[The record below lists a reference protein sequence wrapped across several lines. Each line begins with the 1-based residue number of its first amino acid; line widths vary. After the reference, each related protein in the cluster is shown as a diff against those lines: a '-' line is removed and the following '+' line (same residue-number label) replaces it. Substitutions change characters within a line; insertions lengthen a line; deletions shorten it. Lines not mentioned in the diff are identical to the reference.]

1 MSPSLPHYKGDIII
15 EPATT
20 PPPTTH
26 YYRPQPWHS
35 ADNKQQY
42 WEQLT
47 GQVSEKQNIGA
58 LGKQID
64 EKQQKQHF
72 ESWETFW
79 GRPGNGAPRDSS
91 QKENLMKMLHYPE
104 TSDKVTDFSSGVSF
118 SVQTQCPG

>member
-1 MSPSLPHYKGDIII
+1 MLPLCL
-15 EPATT
+15 
-20 PPPTTH
+20 
-26 YYRPQPWHS
+26 RPQPWHS

-47 GQVSEKQNIGA
+47 GQVSEKQDIGA
-58 LGKQID
+58 RGRQM
-64 EKQQKQHF
+64 EEQAQKQHF

-104 TSDKVTDFSSGVSF
+104 DSNKVIKFKFKPLFDN
-118 SVQTQCPG
+118 QHIY